1 MIKRKKVLT
10 GDGLHPSRT
19 LQTGWIKI
27 LLLAFILSGCAT
39 MPTNEEIV
47 LERETAAK
55 HTIGFLKEDAR
66 RISKI
71 GEEPLTLEDCIRIG
85 LQNNLERRVANLE
98 GDIASKDTLAE
109 KLRMLPGLTI
119 DGKYEY
125 RDKLRK
131 SDVYNW
137 KLDRDQPDY
146 TVGELKD
153 STKANLSL
161 TWNVLDTVLAYV
173 RSGESKMYESVLAKR
188 RHRQGQFLALDIT
201 EAYWQAAAV
210 EDALDY
216 VHVVEKKMRGVNEDI
231 KEAVK
236 LRLLDAMSAT
246 ESQMRLKEL
255 ELTIRKLQAKLSKS
269 RLTLSQLMGLNQN
282 IEYTLYRP
290 PIKPVIAA
298 LPHTR
303 DLDIDRLEEYALTHR
318 PDLFE
323 SDMQVRIQKE
333 EAKRAFWELFPGVNF
348 FAAGHYDKNRLLLSN
363 TWSSVGVGLGWNLLD
378 LPSRIVE
385 LQASKGEVNMA
396 EVQRIMLTVGVITQ
410 VHIALLDYA
419 IKVDRFRLLED
430 TYVLSADLLDMAKQ
444 KIQAGTLKPLAATQR
459 QLEEMASKLRRDE
472 AVVDLIVAH
481 KRLCVAVGID
491 PLDCDAS
498 ILGGRSG
505 ADLASTAPLKRWKCT
520 ECGYIHTGPMPP
532 EFCPIC
538 GAHRGKFVEYSGED
552 DLGDLRKWKKED
564 AEKILPPDNRSG
576 TIGSGAIN
584 TGTIGPDAIN
594 AGTIGPDAINTGT
607 IGPSGIYDYDSSAS
621 DRFASVG
628 EQYLWKLQVGAFSKE
643 NGVAKRIAQLQ
654 NADLRLMD
662 TRDVKIETKQLPRY
676 GLVNRIRF
684 INLTEADARNM
695 ANELR
700 HKRMEYWIIPPSSM
714 HW

>member
-1 MIKRKKVLT
+1 MGKKKKVLI
-10 GDGLHPSRT
+10 GNGL
-19 LQTGWIKI
+19 QVGWIKI
-27 LLLAFILSGCAT
+27 LLLACVALILFGCAS
-39 MPTNEEIV
+39 MPTSEEIV
-47 LERETAAK
+47 LERRTEAES
-55 HTIGFLKEDAR
+55 TIRITKEDAK
-66 RISKI
+66 RISKL
-71 GEEPLTLEDCIRIG
+71 GTEALTLEDCIRIG
-85 LQNNLERRVANLE
+85 LVNNLEMRVANLE
-98 GDIASKDTLAE
+98 GDIANKDTLAE
-109 KLRMLPGLTI
+109 RLRMLPGLTI
-119 DGKYEY
+119 DGRYEY

-137 KLDRDQPDY
+137 KLDKDQKDY

-153 STKANLSL
+153 SAKANLSL

-173 RSGESKMYESVLAKR
+173 RSGESKMYEHVLEKR
-188 RHRQGQFLALDIT
+188 RHRQAQFLALDIT

-216 VHVVEKKMRGVNEDI
+216 VHVLEKKLRGVNEDI
-231 KEAVK
+231 KTAVQE
-236 LRLLDAMSAT
+236 RILDAMSAT

-255 ELTIRKLQAKLSKS
+255 ELTIRKLQARLSRS
-269 RLTLSQLMGLNQN
+269 RLKLSQLMGLNQN

-303 DLDIDRLEEYALTHR
+303 DLDIDRLEEYALTNR

-363 TWSSVGVGLGWNLLD
+363 TWSSVGAGLGWNLLE
-378 LPSRIVE
+378 LPSRIAKHQSE
-385 LQASKGEVNMA
+385 KMGINKA
-396 EVQRIMLTVGVITQ
+396 EIQRIMLTVGVITQ

-419 IKVDRFRLLED
+419 IKVDRFRLLEE
-430 TYVLSADLLDMAKQ
+430 TYILSADLLDMAKL
-444 KIQAGTLKPLAATQR
+444 KIQASKLEPLAATQR
-459 QLEEMASKLRRDE
+459 HLEEMAAKLRRDE

-498 ILGGRSG
+498 ILGGRAGG
-505 ADLASTAPLKRWKCT
+505 ALTETAPLKRWKCT

-538 GAHRGKFVEYSGED
+538 GADRGKFVEYSGED
-552 DLGDLRKWKKED
+552 SLGDLTKWKKDEKD
-564 AEKILPPDNRSG
+564 KILPESRYNNGGASTGGTSG
-576 TIGSGAIN
+576 GYVSGDVGGGGYISGDVGGGGYISGS
-584 TGTIGPDAIN
+584 
-594 AGTIGPDAINTGT
+594 
-607 IGPSGIYDYDSSAS
+607 DSSRS

-628 EQYLWKLQVGAFSKE
+628 EQFLWKLQVGAFSKE
-643 NGVAKRIAQLQ
+643 GGVTKRIAELT

-662 TRDVKIETKQLPRY
+662 PRDVTIESKNLPRH
-676 GLVNRIRF
+676 GFVNRIRF
-684 INLTEADARNM
+684 INLTQSDARNM
-695 ANELR
+695 ANELK
-700 HKRMEYWIIPPSSM
+700 HKRMEYWLIPPSSI